1 MVDERELAGR
11 ELRAVVVT
19 LKRIFDEGFFL
30 RNFSPKLPH
39 KKSAFKALS
48 FFYSVVCI
56 HYIENDDERGM
67 FLFFVARRRKALTR
81 EISFAT

>member
-11 ELRAVVVT
+11 ELREVVVT

-30 RNFSPKLPH
+30 KNFPQTFTQ
-39 KKSAFKALS
+39 KSAFKALS